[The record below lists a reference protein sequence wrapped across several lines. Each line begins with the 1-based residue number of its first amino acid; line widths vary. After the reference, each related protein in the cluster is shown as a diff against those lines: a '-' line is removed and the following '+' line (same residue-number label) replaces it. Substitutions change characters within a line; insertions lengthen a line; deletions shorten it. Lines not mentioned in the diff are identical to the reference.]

1 MNIVGYRSPFKRKN
15 SPFRADPLTM
25 AQVGMAVAPGLISSI
40 GSLFGAGRRRR
51 EQKAANEEFKRRKQ
65 AFESIQY
72 VNPYANI
79 TNPYTNLQNPYAE
92 NLYEDLGV
100 NMQSADFL
108 KEQQQQSQ
116 ANLMQQLRGVA
127 GGSGVAG
134 LAQSMS
140 NIASGQARQASLDIA
155 RQERANEMAR
165 IQGEQQRRTGQF
177 GIDKLQASTQ
187 FGIDK
192 MQAEGEALR
201 RRQENARTE
210 QMFGL
215 SADRKMAAD
224 RARQTARSQFIGGL
238 GQAAGGI
245 AGLYLPGGDRAGLFR
260 QDVAGLFGG
269 GGGGGAPDVSLG
281 QRSLIDSPALDPRL
295 TGGNAIDNLTLG
307 VDNSM
312 FTTSPRP
319 FDISS
324 YTPNFKI

>member
-15 SPFRADPLTM
+15 SPFKVDPLTM
-25 AQVGMAVAPGLISSI
+25 AQVGMAVAPGLIGAV

-51 EQKAANEEFKRRKQ
+51 EQKRANEEFKKRKQ

-72 VNPYANI
+72 VNPYENI

-100 NMQSADFL
+100 NTQSADFL

-116 ANLMQQLRGVA
+116 ANIMNQMRGVA

-155 RQERANEMAR
+155 RQERANEMSR

-192 MQAEGEALR
+192 MQAQGESFR
-201 RRQENARTE
+201 RSQENARTE

-238 GQAAGGI
+238 GQAVGGV

-260 QDVAGLFGG
+260 QDVASLF
-269 GGGGGAPDVSLG
+269 PK
-281 QRSLIDSPALDPRL
+281 PALPTNNPPQLYEMDPMQLRDRPISVQDL
-295 TGGNAIDNLTLG
+295 P
-307 VDNSM
+307 VDGTQINIP
-312 FTTSPRP
+312 TNNN
-319 FDISS
+319 
-324 YTPNFKI
+324 YTYNPYG

>member
-40 GSLFGAGRRRR
+40 GSLFGASRRRR

-72 VNPYANI
+72 VNPYENL

-108 KEQQQQSQ
+108 REQQQQSQ

-140 NIASGQARQASLDIA
+140 NIASGQT
-155 RQERANEMAR
+155 QE
-165 IQGEQQRRTGQF
+165 
-177 GIDKLQASTQ
+177 D
-187 FGIDK
+187 
-192 MQAEGEALR
+192 
-201 RRQENARTE
+201 ARTE
-210 QMFGL
+210 RMFGL
-215 SADRKMAAD
+215 SMDRKMAAD

-238 GQAAGGI
+238 GQAVGGI

-269 GGGGGAPDVSLG
+269 GGSGASNASLG
-281 QRSLIDSPALDPRL
+281 QRSLIDSAALDPRL
-295 TGGNAIDNLTLG
+295 RGGSAVDNLTLG
-307 VDNSM
+307 VDDSM

-324 YTPNFKI
+324 YTPNFTI